1 MEPQPQMQ
9 PINPVEGRPFA
20 EPQQP
25 LDLRP
30 KRQPLD
36 LRPRPNYRPLDVPD
50 LRPARAEELRPS
62 MNPLDRSNTQGAREA
77 VGRVVNNPIGY
88 TPGKALTWPL
98 AVADRS
104 GELHDELTQPNPMQ
118 TMDVPSIPLPNES
131 FPDLETSPTTKLAP
145 DAIGSGPLI
154 DEGTQQSTG
163 GPGSR
168 PIQYLVQWT
177 SPSNVVYSTGETV
190 QGGFTGWQ
198 TLGVRTGP
206 LSLQRSGNPEMI
218 YLVHATGADL
228 LSAGDAVST
237 LRQWD
242 WRTQT
247 YIDVTITQ
255 TASPAFTATPVDG
268 SLDPE
273 LQPPRA
279 PSRAPNPARQ
289 PLPDFD
295 PDFLDL
301 PDSINAPGF
310 QSGPELLPPPAPTGE
325 IIPYQPPPWTPP
337 DRIPYTPPEKQ
348 PWMAPDPVPDFD
360 TPPGQKPKDDKKSG
374 TLGPPWWKAWEDWYP
389 PDDWTYKK
397 RNPRGNERD
406 QLPPTQPTPQPPPVA
421 VVPYDG
427 CCMETLAKLREIQ
440 RELEK
445 LKVDA
450 DIPTWKC
457 DTTADPPA
465 PLKENQDAK
474 DLTTAFNLLGQEIAA
489 IREQFTICPPAPL
502 EQAEHSEMAKDTATE
517 GKTVW
522 YVPLPAEVKQV
533 ELIITGELPK
543 SFRLYETSADGEQQ
557 AKFGALALSC
567 SGVTGGHTANSF
579 HQWCWTRRTS
589 MYLGNRSPRE
599 NFLRVYVRSGLSWV
613 LYDTGLRE

>member
-36 LRPRPNYRPLDVPD
+36 LRPRPNPRPLDVPD

-88 TPGKALTWPL
+88 NPGKALTWPL

-118 TMDVPSIPLPNES
+118 TMDVPSIPLPDDS
-131 FPDLETSPTTKLAP
+131 FPDLETSPTTKLSP
-145 DAIGSGPLI
+145 DAIPGGTNTAPVAEPVGDLSGGLPGVTYKVILYDVRASPETPLFI
-154 DEGTQQSTG
+154 GYVTGAYSVTWQYSWYNASPVLDGEGSTG
-163 GPGSR
+163 FDNAPGY
-168 PIQYLVQWT
+168 PYDYVQA
-177 SPSNVVYSTGETV
+177 S
-190 QGGFTGWQ
+190 
-198 TLGVRTGP
+198 
-206 LSLQRSGNPEMI
+206 
-218 YLVHATGADL
+218 
-228 LSAGDAVST
+228 
-237 LRQWD
+237 
-242 WRTQT
+242 
-247 YIDVTITQ
+247 DVGKVAAQAIPQ
-255 TASPAFTATPVDG
+255 N
-268 SLDPE
+268 
-273 LQPPRA
+273 QPPPQNR
-279 PSRAPNPARQ
+279 RNPARN
-289 PLPDFD
+289 PSPFLD
-295 PDFLDL
+295 PDFLDS
-301 PDSINAPGF
+301 PGFADAPGF
-310 QSGPELLPPPAPTGE
+310 MDAPGFLPAPAPTGE
-325 IIPYQPPPWTPP
+325 IVPYQPPPWESP
-337 DRIPYTPPEKQ
+337 DRIPYTPPEKEPFLTPEQ
-348 PWMAPDPVPDFD
+348 PPYPEA
-360 TPPGQKPKDDKKSG
+360 PPGRQPPNDTKKG
-374 TLGPPWWKAWEDWYP
+374 TLAPPWWKAWEDFQP
-389 PDDWTYKK
+389 PDPWTNKK
-397 RNPRGNERD
+397 RRNPWPED
-406 QLPPTQPTPQPPPVA
+406 KPTPQLPPSQTPPPIA
-421 VVPYDG
+421 AVPYDG
-427 CCMETLAKLREIQ
+427 CCLETMNRLRDIQ
-440 RELEK
+440 RRLEK
-445 LKVDA
+445 LEVNSE
-450 DIPTWKC
+450 IPIWAC

-465 PLKENQDAK
+465 PAEERKKADDLK
-474 DLTTAFNLLGQEIAA
+474 TAINLIGESLGLIQQ
-489 IREQFTICPPAPL
+489 QFAICPPPPI
-502 EQAEHSEMAKDTATE
+502 EQAEHSEITKDTATE

-522 YVPLPAEVKQV
+522 YVPLPAQVRQV

>member
-25 LDLRP
+25 LNLQP

-62 MNPLDRSNTQGAREA
+62 MNPLDRSNTQGAREV

-88 TPGKALTWPL
+88 NPGKALTWPL

-118 TMDVPSIPLPNES
+118 TMDIPSIPLPNDS
-131 FPDLETSPTTKLAP
+131 FPDQEISPTTKLSP
-145 DAIGSGPLI
+145 DAINQGPLLE
-154 DEGTQQSTG
+154 EGSAASLGVAG
-163 GPGSR
+163 GTAGVEY
-168 PIQYLVQWT
+168 IVHIY
-177 SPSNVVYSTGETV
+177 GDDGTV
-190 QGGFTGWQ
+190 NTGWA
-198 TLGVRTGP
+198 LGVVTGP
-206 LSLQRSGNPEMI
+206 VTVVWEAVSPWMVAPFAYTASHGRLMIPKSGGNPYAQRQSDQPYGSYPI
-218 YLVHATGADL
+218 YILRAD
-228 LSAGDAVST
+228 GQPEPDAE
-237 LRQWD
+237 
-242 WRTQT
+242 
-247 YIDVTITQ
+247 
-255 TASPAFTATPVDG
+255 
-268 SLDPE
+268 PE
-273 LQPPRA
+273 RPPRY
-279 PSRAPNPARQ
+279 APNPVR
-289 PLPDFD
+289 PNFGVNLSPDLLDRPDF
-295 PDFLDL
+295 
-301 PDSINAPGF
+301 IEAPGF
-310 QSGPELLPPPAPTGE
+310 QHQLDLAPQPTTGSE
-325 IIPYQPPPWTPP
+325 IVPYVPPPWTPP

-389 PDDWTYKK
+389 PDEWTYKK

-502 EQAEHSEMAKDTATE
+502 EQAEHSEIAKDTATE